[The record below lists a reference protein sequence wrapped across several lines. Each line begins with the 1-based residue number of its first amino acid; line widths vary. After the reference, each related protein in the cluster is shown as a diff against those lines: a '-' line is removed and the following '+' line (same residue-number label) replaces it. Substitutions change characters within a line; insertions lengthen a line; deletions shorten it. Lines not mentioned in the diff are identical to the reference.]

1 VLTTATLP
9 KNQLSK
15 PNGKTEVVR
24 VRLTTF
30 EKADLVKRAAEA
42 GEKSLSDYLR
52 KRAFSLNPT
61 VPPINEGT
69 CAQLRKMSTHIC
81 QMTRGVETAV
91 KTGKLPKQSLEVLQ
105 EFSRMLGEYHQE
117 LRGKIR
123 TELLSETREQTPNQ
137 TIAQLANSPV

>member
-1 VLTTATLP
+1 MLTTATLP

-30 EKADLVKRAAEA
+30 EKVDLVKRAAEA

-52 KRAFSLNPT
+52 KRAFSLDRT
-61 VPPINEGT
+61 VPAINEGT
-69 CAQLRKMSTHIC
+69 CAQLRKMSTHIIC

-91 KTGKLPKQSLEVLQ
+91 KAGQLPKQSLEVLQ

-117 LRGKIR
+117 LRGKVR
-123 TELLSETREQTPNQ
+123 KELLSETREPIPPLVDYQ
-137 TIAQLANSPV
+137 

>member
-1 VLTTATLP
+1 MLTTATLP
-9 KNQLSK
+9 KNPLSK

-52 KRAFSLNPT
+52 KRAFSLNRT
-61 VPPINEGT
+61 VPAINERT
-69 CAQLRKMSTHIC
+69 CAQLRIMSTHIC

-91 KTGKLPKQSLEVLQ
+91 KAGQLPKQNLEVLQ

-117 LRGKIR
+117 LRGKTR

>member
-1 VLTTATLP
+1 VLTTVTIP

-30 EKADLVKRAAEA
+30 EKAELVKRAAEA

-137 TIAQLANSPV
+137 TIAPLANSPV

>member
-1 VLTTATLP
+1 MLTTATLP

-15 PNGKTEVVR
+15 PTGKTEVVR

-52 KRAFSLNPT
+52 KRAFSLGRT
-61 VPPINEGT
+61 VPAINEGT

-137 TIAQLANSPV
+137 TIVQLANSPV

>member
-1 VLTTATLP
+1 MLTTATLP

-91 KTGKLPKQSLEVLQ
+91 KAGQLPKQNLEVLQ

-137 TIAQLANSPV
+137 TIVQLANSPV

>member
-1 VLTTATLP
+1 MLTTATLP

-91 KTGKLPKQSLEVLQ
+91 KAGQLPKQNLEVLQ

-123 TELLSETREQTPNQ
+123 TELLSETREQTPPLVDYQ
-137 TIAQLANSPV
+137 

>member
-1 VLTTATLP
+1 MLTTATLP

>member
-1 VLTTATLP
+1 MLTTATLP

-15 PNGKTEVVR
+15 PTGKTEVVR

-30 EKADLVKRAAEA
+30 EKADLVKRAAES

-52 KRAFSLNPT
+52 KRAFSLDRT
-61 VPPINEGT
+61 VPAINEGT
-69 CAQLRKMSTHIC
+69 CAQLRIMSTHIC
-81 QMTRGVETAV
+81 QMTKGVETAV
-91 KTGKLPKQSLEVLQ
+91 KAGQLPKQNLEVLQ

-123 TELLSETREQTPNQ
+123 TELLSETREQIPNQ

>member
-1 VLTTATLP
+1 VLRTATLP

-52 KRAFSLNPT
+52 KRAFSLNRT

-91 KTGKLPKQSLEVLQ
+91 KSGKLPKQSLEILQ
-105 EFSRMLGEYHQE
+105 EFSQILGEYHQE
-117 LRGKIR
+117 LRGKVR
-123 TELLSETREQTPNQ
+123 TELLSETREQTPNK
-137 TIAQLANSPV
+137 TIAQLANSHL

>member
-1 VLTTATLP
+1 MLTTATLP

-15 PNGKTEVVR
+15 PTGKTEVVR

>member
-15 PNGKTEVVR
+15 PTGKTEVVR

>member
-1 VLTTATLP
+1 MLTTVTIP

-52 KRAFSLNPT
+52 KRAFSLNHT
-61 VPPINEGT
+61 VPAINEGT

-91 KTGKLPKQSLEVLQ
+91 KAGQLPKQNLEVLQ

-117 LRGKIR
+117 LRGKVR
-123 TELLSETREQTPNQ
+123 TELLSETREPIPPLVDYQ
-137 TIAQLANSPV
+137 

>member
-1 VLTTATLP
+1 MLTTATLP

-69 CAQLRKMSTHIC
+69 CAQLRKMSAHIC

-91 KTGKLPKQSLEVLQ
+91 KAGQLPKQSLEVLQ

-117 LRGKIR
+117 LRGKVR
-123 TELLSETREQTPNQ
+123 TELLSETREPIPPLVDYQ
-137 TIAQLANSPV
+137 

>member
-1 VLTTATLP
+1 MLTTATLP

-30 EKADLVKRAAEA
+30 EKADLVKRAAES

-52 KRAFSLNPT
+52 KRAFSLNRT
-61 VPPINEGT
+61 VPAINEGT
-69 CAQLRKMSTHIC
+69 CAQLRIMSTHIC
-81 QMTRGVETAV
+81 QMTRGIETAV
-91 KTGKLPKQSLEVLQ
+91 KAGQLPKQSLEVLQ

-117 LRGKIR
+117 LRGKVK
-123 TELLSETREQTPNQ
+123 TELLSETREQT
-137 TIAQLANSPV
+137 SPLVDYQ

>member
-1 VLTTATLP
+1 MLTTATLP

-137 TIAQLANSPV
+137 TIVQLANSPV

>member
-1 VLTTATLP
+1 MLTTATLP
-9 KNQLSK
+9 KNQLDK

-117 LRGKIR
+117 LRGKVR

-137 TIAQLANSPV
+137 TIAQLANSHL